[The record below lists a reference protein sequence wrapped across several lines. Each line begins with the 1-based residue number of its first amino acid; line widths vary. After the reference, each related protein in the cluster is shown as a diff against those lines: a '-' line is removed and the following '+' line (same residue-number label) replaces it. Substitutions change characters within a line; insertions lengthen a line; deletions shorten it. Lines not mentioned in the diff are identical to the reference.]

1 MEWTEMSG
9 KFLGFVHIYS
19 AMAVQSQNADNI
31 DEKMY
36 VAGP

>member
-1 MEWTEMSG
+1 MSG
-9 KFLGFVHIYS
+9 KFLGFVRIYS
-19 AMAVQSQNADNI
+19 AMAVQSQNVDII